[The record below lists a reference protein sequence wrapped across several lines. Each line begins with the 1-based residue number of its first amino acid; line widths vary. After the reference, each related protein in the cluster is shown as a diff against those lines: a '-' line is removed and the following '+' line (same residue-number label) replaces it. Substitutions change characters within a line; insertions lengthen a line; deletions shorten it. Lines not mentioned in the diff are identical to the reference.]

1 MTKMYSS
8 HQRPVIATLVIFAA
22 LSAAPAAAQALE
34 GSVRGVVTDASGAV
48 LPGVTVGAIA
58 SDGKVLATTVTDEM
72 GSYAL
77 RALPAGPARV
87 TFELE
92 GFATAT
98 TGIEIHPGADS
109 LLSQRLALATIAQTV
124 VVYGKAPVDPPRPT
138 PPPPRP
144 SVIPVPGHDR
154 FSVCGP
160 AKSDAAAAPLGTI
173 DSRLENAGELYSAG
187 DQLLIDGGTATGL
200 DVGKNLAVR
209 RHYRIEGVRGITT
222 AEHTSGLVQIVA
234 AEETMSLAMVVYACD
249 EIMKG
254 DFLASFTPEPLRTP
268 DPAGVPAYWD
278 AARILFADAGQMLG
292 TTWRLLVIDRGADH
306 GLRAGQ
312 RLTIFRRVG
321 RGALTPSVVGDAV
334 VVAVR
339 GDSATIRVVSA
350 TDSISFGDW
359 AAPHRYSPAAS
370 PLAATSPDDLPR

>member
-1 MTKMYSS
+1 MRPSILAILAILAASS
-8 HQRPVIATLVIFAA
+8 TGAT
-22 LSAAPAAAQALE
+22 AQSLE
-34 GSVRGVVTDASGAV
+34 GSVRGAVTDGSGAV
-48 LPGVTVGAIA
+48 LPGVTVAALAG
-58 SDGKVLATTVTDEM
+58 DGKILGATVTDET
-72 GSYAL
+72 GGYAL
-77 RALPAGPARV
+77 GALPAGPVRL

-92 GFATAT
+92 GFATAMV
-98 TGIEIHPGADS
+98 GLVVRPGTES
-109 LLSQRLALATIAQTV
+109 RVSQRLGLATIAETV
-124 VVYGKAPVDPPRPT
+124 VVYGKAPVEPPPPP

-144 SVIPVPGHDR
+144 SVVPVAGHDR
-154 FSVCGP
+154 LSVCGP
-160 AKSDAAAAPLGTI
+160 AKPDAATESLGTI
-173 DSRLENAGELYSAG
+173 HSRLEETGELYSAG

-200 DVGKNLAVR
+200 EVGNNLAVR
-209 RHYRIEGVRGITT
+209 RHYRVAGAKGVKTG
-222 AEHTSGLVQIVA
+222 EHTSGLVQIVA
-234 AEETMSLAMVVYACD
+234 AEKTVSLAVVVYACD

-292 TTWRLLVIDRGADH
+292 TTWRLLVIDRGTDH

-339 GDSATIRVVSA
+339 TDSATIRVVSA

-359 AAPHRYSPAAS
+359 AAPHRYSSGAS
-370 PLAATSPDDLPR
+370 PVAATAPGTLPR